1 MNKEIG
7 ITSSQKDDFSS
18 WYIQSVLK
26 AGLADYAPMK
36 GFIVMRPYGYQIWEI
51 IKDILDEELKKL
63 GHQNG
68 FLPILIPET
77 LLSKEQNHFAGFN
90 PEVFWVTKAG
100 DNTLREKLA
109 LRPTSETLAYSMFTK
124 WISSYR
130 DLPLKINYWNSALR
144 AEIKS
149 TKPFIR
155 NSEFLWQEGHTAH
168 ATESEADT
176 EVLLILETYK
186 DLIENYLAI
195 PTVAGYKSEKERF
208 VGAKYTTSLES
219 IMQDGKCLQMATSH
233 QLGQNFAKTFE
244 IKYVGKD
251 TEEHFVWQTSWGISW
266 RLIGAVIM
274 SHGDDRG
281 IIIPPK
287 VAPIQVVIVPIYK
300 DITKEKVISVASN
313 LEKMLNQEGIRAHL
327 DDRDEYTSGWKFNDW
342 ETKGVPLRVN
352 LGIIDIEN
360 KQLELVRRDT
370 LEKNTIQYVDATGK
384 INEMLSIIQTRLFN
398 QALERLNEKTTIA
411 SNLDEAKSIL
421 EGDGG
426 FISTHWCGNVE
437 CEERLK
443 DQTSADIRVIPFEG
457 QDSLNDKV
465 CISCQLKA
473 KSRVIIGRA
482 Y

>member
-100 DNTLREKLA
+100 DNTLRERLA
-109 LRPTSETLAYSMFTK
+109 LRPTSETLAYSMFAK

-168 ATESEADT
+168 ATEGEADT

-300 DITKEKVISVASN
+300 DITKEKVISVAGN

-398 QALERLNEKTTIA
+398 QALKRLNEKTTIA

>member
-109 LRPTSETLAYSMFTK
+109 LRPTSETLAYSMFAK

-168 ATESEADT
+168 ATEGEADT

-244 IKYVGKD
+244 IKYVGND

-300 DITKEKVISVASN
+300 DITKDKVISVAGN

-398 QALERLNEKTTIA
+398 QALKRLNEKTTIA